1 MNDETNSSQI
11 RDRIWL
17 TTKSRIYAER
27 RHRRYDVVSHIVLA
41 LLSVI
46 VIAITL
52 LRDELPQAAPL
63 DAYTVVYSVFIL
75 AASIVVFGFKF
86 GETATLHRQCYLRLQ
101 QLHDSTDPD
110 DLLVLRYHDILSSY
124 PNHSDCDYESL
135 VIGRTFPKS
144 EGMSQ
149 PDGTAISWSVGMLIR
164 WLAHQV
170 MFWALPSALLVA
182 SIGTIFWIW

>member
-1 MNDETNSSQI
+1 MNDETNISQI

-27 RHRRYDVVSHIVLA
+27 RYRRYDIVSHIVLA

-86 GETATLHRQCYLRLQ
+86 GEIATLHRECYLRLQ
-101 QLHDSTDPD
+101 QLHDSTDED
-110 DLLVLRYHDILSSY
+110 DALVGSYHDILSSY

-135 VIGRTFPKS
+135 VISRTFPKS
-144 EGMSQ
+144 GSMSR
-149 PDGTAISWSVGMLIR
+149 PDGTAISWTAVMLIR
-164 WLAHQV
+164 WLAYQIV
-170 MFWALPSALLVA
+170 FWTLTIALLVA
-182 SIGTIFWIW
+182 SVGTIFWLW